1 MVDTALPRD
10 IGSPI
15 ASKRPTLPDPHD
27 IPHLGIDGVRRGLER
42 VAMLQRKLDALRLL
56 LNNRLNELAAASPAI
71 MPEQVI
77 VTATSS
83 SRPEARRDMQR
94 VRLLDE
100 FPHMKSAVLSGDVAT
115 HHIDVVARAV
125 KHVAPDVR
133 ALVLADEARLVNVA
147 RHSTP
152 ENFSRA
158 VHQAVL
164 RAESAAGGDPSQRQR
179 LRTWFRHWV
188 DNDSGMVRV
197 HGEFDPESGLR
208 LVGRLEQAV
217 RRMFHSAEGKVDD
230 AGNDAPP
237 TVDKP
242 SHLNA
247 LALVA
252 LVCAESNGNVVSLA
266 GTHARAE
273 VSVVVDLETLKR
285 GIHANTKLTSGT
297 GIDLP
302 VETVRRMACEA
313 RIVPVVMSTKGVVLD
328 MGRATRLAGPQQRKA
343 LEAMH
348 STCAVPRCNVGVAYC
363 EPHHIDYWTNGG
375 PTDLANLV
383 PLCAE
388 HHRCVHEGGWRL
400 RLDPATRSVTVT
412 TPGMAPPQRST
423 A

>member
-1 MVDTALPRD
+1 VVDTALPRD
-10 IGSPI
+10 SRSPL
-15 ASKRPTLPDPHD
+15 AAHRPSLPDPAE
-27 IPHLGIDGVRRGLER
+27 IPHLGIDAVRRGLER
-42 VAMLQRKLDALRLL
+42 VAATQRTLDALRLM
-56 LNNRLNELAAASPAI
+56 LNDRLKQLASASPAI

-77 VTATSS
+77 VTATSA

-100 FPHMKSAVLSGDVAT
+100 FPRMKDAVLSGAVPAQ
-115 HHIDVVARAV
+115 HVDVVARAV
-125 KHVAPDVR
+125 KHVAPEVR
-133 ALVLADEARLVNVA
+133 TLVLADEARLVNVA

-164 RAESAAGGDPSQRQR
+164 RAENAAGGDPTQRQR

-188 DNDSGMVRV
+188 DTDSGMVRV

-217 RRMFHSAEGKVDD
+217 RRMFNAAESAD
-230 AGNDAPP
+230 AGTTA
-237 TVDKP
+237 VDKP

-252 LVCAESNGNVVSLA
+252 LVCTEREGNVVSLG
-266 GTHARAE
+266 GTHTRSE
-273 VSVVVDLETLKR
+273 VSVVIDLETLRR
-285 GIHANTKLTSGT
+285 GLHADTRLTTGT

-313 RIVPVVMSTKGVVLD
+313 RIIPVVMSSKGVVLD

-348 STCAVPRCNVGVAYC
+348 PTCAVPRCNVGVSYC

-375 PTDLANLV
+375 HTDMSNLV

-400 RLDPATRSVTVT
+400 RLDPATRAVTFT
-412 TPGMAPPQRST
+412 APGTAPPGRRT